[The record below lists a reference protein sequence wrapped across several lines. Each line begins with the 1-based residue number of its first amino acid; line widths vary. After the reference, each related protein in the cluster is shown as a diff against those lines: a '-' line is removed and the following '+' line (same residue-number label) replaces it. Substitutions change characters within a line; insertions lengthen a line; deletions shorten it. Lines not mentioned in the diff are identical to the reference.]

1 MKKLIL
7 LSLACIGLQATTLS
21 QLFDALKHNP
31 TTTLDNLSVKNAQ
44 IGEDLVTANLLP
56 KVDLIGSYEHFNSPT
71 NLLPVTPK
79 ESSTFKNPNIPQP
92 FGQDIG
98 RIGVT
103 FSMPLFVKSLYTTRE
118 KIKHLKLS
126 TTIKK
131 KLNFIQKEA
140 MIVGANSSWKYLL
153 NLKQALFT
161 KQKSIQK
168 SKFSLEVAVKN
179 GRCPKSAL
187 YKIDEAL
194 NRIEININQIDMKIA
209 EAKNIIYELTNINLK
224 KPVNITKVRNINM
237 RNFLALKPLLE
248 KQKAS
253 KLGIKASREKLYPSF
268 MIKGKYMYNQT
279 DAYNNDKEI
288 DRDYS
293 SIGLYL
299 KMPIF
304 DKVAL
309 QNIQKA
315 KVDYLKSKEMIKKI
329 ELSLKAKANNLKTT
343 LPLLEKSIRLARQS
357 VQNQKKL
364 LKIAKVAYKSQRMTE
379 EEYLRYEDALAE
391 AKANL
396 YLLESKKLQTISS
409 LGVLYG
415 NNLQRIFK

>member
-1 MKKLIL
+1 MIKILFLGLI
-7 LSLACIGLQATTLS
+7 AIGLEAITIND
-21 QLFDALKHNP
+21 LFNALKQNP
-31 TTTLDNLSVKNAQ
+31 STKLDELSVKTIEVSQ
-44 IGEDLVTANLLP
+44 GLVTANLLP
-56 KVDLIGSYEHFNSPT
+56 KLDLVGSYEHFNSPT

-92 FGQDIG
+92 FGKDIG

-103 FSMPLFVKSLYTTRE
+103 FSMPLFVKSLYTTRD

-126 TTIKK
+126 ANVKK

-179 GRCPKSAL
+179 GRCPKAAL

-194 NRIEININQIDMKIA
+194 NQIEININQIDMKIA

-224 KPVNITKVRNINM
+224 KPVKITKVKNINM

-268 MIKGKYMYNQT
+268 VIKGKYMYNQT

-379 EEYLRYEDALAE
+379 EEYLRYEDALAS

>member
-1 MKKLIL
+1 MKKFLL
-7 LSLACIGLQATTLS
+7 LSMFCIGLQATTLTE
-21 QLFDALKHNP
+21 LFNALKKNP
-31 TTTLDNLSVKNAQ
+31 SIKLDDLSVKSVQIAQ
-44 IGEDLVTANLLP
+44 DLVTANLLP
-56 KVDLIGSYEHFNSPT
+56 KLDLVGSYEHFNSPT

-79 ESSTFKNPNIPQP
+79 ESASFKNPNIPQP
-92 FGQDIG
+92 FGKNIG

-103 FSMPLFVKSLYTTRE
+103 FSMPLFVKSLYTTRD

-126 TTIKK
+126 AKVKK

-140 MIVGANSSWKYLL
+140 MIVGANSSWQYLI
-153 NLKQALFT
+153 NLKKALQA
-161 KQKSIQK
+161 KRKSILK
-168 SKFSLEVAVKN
+168 SKITISTGVKS
-179 GRCPKSAL
+179 GRFPKSAL

-194 NRIEININQIDMKIA
+194 NKIDININQIDMKIT
-209 EAKNIIYELTNINLK
+209 EAKNIIYELTNIRLK
-224 KPVNITKVRNINM
+224 KPVNITQIRDINM
-237 RNFLALKPLLE
+237 KNFLAIKPLLE
-248 KQKAS
+248 KQKAN
-253 KLGIKASREKLYPSF
+253 KIGIKASKEKLYPAF

-288 DRDYS
+288 DRDYG

-304 DKVAL
+304 DDVAL

-315 KVDYLKSKEMIKKI
+315 KVDYLKSKEMTKKI

-343 LPLLEKSIRLARQS
+343 LPLLENSIILAKQS

-379 EEYLRYEDALAE
+379 EEYLRYEDALE
-391 AKANL
+391 SAKANL
-396 YLLESKKLQTISS
+396 YLLKSKKLQTISN
-409 LGVLYG
+409 LAVLYG